1 MTKKIKRW
9 AVVFVEYGDS
19 VDGKGRVI
27 DLYRTKEDAKTDM
40 VNAAHKYMEDL
51 ALEDI
56 EIHGDSASVGST
68 DECGCEYSIQ
78 ELEFPVDEDEVGG
91 HEEVTHE
98 ASITIPAGEYRKW
111 DDLIRS
117 PDSEKIMDF
126 CGKGACVATWKTD
139 FDNGYSGEIRVIV
152 DNECQS
158 LYAEAVLYDG
168 CGTSVAFTPDPSYD
182 LDGEW
187 FLYAGDDKY
196 VIRVYVGK

>member
-1 MTKKIKRW
+1 MKQVGTVHRW

-19 VDGKGRVI
+19 VDGKGRVMG
-27 DLYRTKEDAKTDM
+27 LYRTKEDAKTDM

-78 ELEFPVDEDEVGG
+78 ELEFPVVCG

>member
-1 MTKKIKRW
+1 MKQVGTVHMW

-19 VDGKGRVI
+19 VDGKGRVMG
-27 DLYRTKEDAKTDM
+27 LYRTKEDAKTDM

-78 ELEFPVDEDEVGG
+78 ELEFPVVCG

>member
-1 MTKKIKRW
+1 MKQVGTVHRW

-19 VDGKGRVI
+19 VDGKGRI
-27 DLYRTKEDAKTDM
+27 LGMYPSLEDAVHEMGK
-40 VNAAHKYMEDL
+40 AAEKYKVSLCLD
-51 ALEDI
+51 DI
-56 EIHGDSASVGST
+56 EYHGKSVSVGST

-78 ELEFPVDEDEVGG
+78 ELESPVVCG